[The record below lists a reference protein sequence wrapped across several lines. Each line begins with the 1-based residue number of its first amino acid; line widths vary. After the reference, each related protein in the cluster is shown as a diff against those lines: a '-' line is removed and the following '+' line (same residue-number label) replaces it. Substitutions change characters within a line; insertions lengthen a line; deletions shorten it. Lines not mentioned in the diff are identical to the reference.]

1 MITVDEVTDLIRH
14 ELRSKLDSDTALDE
28 NTQLDDLG
36 LSSLQISD
44 IVFTLE
50 ETHEVEFDAG
60 RAADVKTIGDVVAVA
75 NEAIADSAGTRA
87 A

>member
-1 MITVDEVTDLIRH
+1 MIAVDEVADLIRH
-14 ELRSKLDSDTALDE
+14 ELRSKLDSDMTLDE

-50 ETHEVEFDAG
+50 ETHMVEFDAS

-75 NEAIADSAGTRA
+75 NEAITEKAGTRA